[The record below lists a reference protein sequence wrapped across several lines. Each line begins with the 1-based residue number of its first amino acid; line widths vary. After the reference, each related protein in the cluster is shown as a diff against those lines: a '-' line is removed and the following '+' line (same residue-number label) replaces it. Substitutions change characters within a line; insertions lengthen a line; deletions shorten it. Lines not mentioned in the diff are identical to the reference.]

1 MKVLFI
7 GGTGLISQ
15 AVSKLAVE
23 RGIELYLFNRG
34 LRDEWVPEGAHVI
47 RGDIRNEAESAQ
59 VLAGYE
65 FDVVV
70 DWIAFTPEHVQTD
83 ISLFT
88 GKTKQYVF
96 ISSAS
101 AYQKPQQHYIVT
113 EETPMENPYWQ
124 YSRDKIACEELLMNA
139 YRSSGFPVTIV
150 RPSHTY
156 GDTSIPGGLTSWE
169 LPWSLV
175 DRIRR
180 GLPIVIHGDGTSLWT
195 LTHNTD
201 FAKAFIGLLG
211 HPEAI
216 GEAIHITSDEVLNW
230 HQIYAAIGQ
239 AAGREPQVVHMSTD
253 FIAAYA
259 PPGTADGLIGD
270 KSVSSVFDNSKI
282 KRLVPDYKAVVPF
295 AEGIKQTIAWFENH
309 PEQCRLDPEW
319 EALLDLLISTHGI
332 EPKPLSTY
340 VSYKA

>member
-1 MKVLFI
+1 
-7 GGTGLISQ
+7 
-15 AVSKLAVE
+15 
-23 RGIELYLFNRG
+23 
-34 LRDEWVPEGAHVI
+34 
-47 RGDIRNEAESAQ
+47 
-59 VLAGYE
+59 
-65 FDVVV
+65 
-70 DWIAFTPEHVQTD
+70 
-83 ISLFT
+83 
-88 GKTKQYVF
+88 
-96 ISSAS
+96 
-101 AYQKPQQHYIVT
+101 
-113 EETPMENPYWQ
+113 
-124 YSRDKIACEELLMNA
+124 
-139 YRSSGFPVTIV
+139 
-150 RPSHTY
+150 
-156 GDTSIPGGLTSWE
+156 
-169 LPWSLV
+169 V
-175 DRIRR
+175 DRIRK

-309 PEQCRLDPEW
+309 PEQCMEDPEW
-319 EALLDLLISTHGI
+319 SALLDLLISTHGTK
-332 EPKPLSTY
+332 PMPLSAY
-340 VSYKA
+340 VKYKA